1 MMHFRK
7 NKKWIFFF
15 KKKTMESG
23 QISRWNKGTGDKF
36 SPGDIFCE
44 IQTDKAT
51 VDFEA
56 QDEGIVA
63 KILAEAGSTEVKCG
77 DPIMIVVQDE
87 DDVAAFESYV
97 AGATPNTIPSAAAPT
112 PSAVEPAITASS
124 TVSSPPSSPL
134 GQSTTTSSSPAVSG
148 KAVVASP
155 LAFKLAK
162 ELGKDIS
169 VIMGTGPGGRI
180 IADDVR
186 EYIPLSI
193 ATPVIATS
201 ESISSAPPP
210 PSAAVAPPKVGEG
223 FTDYPMVPSA
233 LEAAA
238 RLTQSKR
245 NIPHYYLTIDLKLEP
260 LLQLRQSLNE
270 SLTKQNKDV
279 AQRHP
284 ISLNDLLIKA
294 AACAMKSV
302 PEANAS
308 WMDTFVRV
316 YDNVDINVVVSG
328 GYTPLIRNVNQK
340 GLAQIG
346 ADFTTLAD
354 KAAEETLTVEECA
367 VGTFT
372 IVNLGSYGI
381 KSAAPII
388 LEPQACMLALG
399 VAENRII
406 PKEKPT
412 DGEIYQQSV
421 MMTVTLSCDH
431 RVVDGAVGAQWLS
444 AFKSHVENPN
454 TLLL

>member
-1 MMHFRK
+1 MDF
-7 NKKWIFFF
+7 ISFF
-15 KKKTMESG
+15 KKTMETG
-23 QISRWNKGTGDKF
+23 QISRWNKGAGDKF

-56 QDEGIVA
+56 QDEGVVA
-63 KILAEAGSTEVKCG
+63 KILTEAGPKEVKCG
-77 DPIMIVVQDE
+77 DPIMVVVQDE
-87 DDVAAFESYV
+87 DDVAAFENYV
-97 AGATPNTIPSAAAPT
+97 AGATNNTIPSAAATT

-134 GQSTTTSSSPAVSG
+134 SQSTTTTVSSSPAVSG

-169 VIMGTGPGGRI
+169 AIMGTGPGGRI

-201 ESISSAPPP
+201 ETISSAPPP
-210 PSAAVAPPKVGEG
+210 PSAAVALPTAALSPKVGEG
-223 FTDYPMVPSA
+223 FTDYPMLPSA

-270 SLTKQNKDV
+270 SLTKQNKDE

-294 AACAMKSV
+294 AACAMKTV

-316 YDNVDINVVVSG
+316 YDNVDINVVVGG

>member
-1 MMHFRK
+1 
-7 NKKWIFFF
+7 
-15 KKKTMESG
+15 MESG
-23 QISRWNKGTGDKF
+23 QISRWNKGAGDKF
-36 SPGDIFCE
+36 SPGDVFCE

-63 KILAEAGSTEVKCG
+63 KILAEAGPSEVKCG
-77 DPIMIVVQDE
+77 DPIMVVVQE
-87 DDVAAFESYV
+87 EEDVAAFENYM
-97 AGATPNTIPSAAAPT
+97 AGAIPSAAAST
-112 PSAVEPAITASS
+112 PSVVEPPVAVSS
-124 TVSSPPSSPL
+124 TIPFPD
-134 GQSTTTSSSPAVSG
+134 GQSTTTATSASSPAVSG
-148 KAVVASP
+148 KTVASP

-169 VIMGTGPGGRI
+169 AIMGTGPGGRI
-180 IADDVR
+180 LADDVR
-186 EYIPLSI
+186 EYIPPVI
-193 ATPVIATS
+193 AAAPPPPPSVIATS
-201 ESISSAPPP
+201 EMTSSAPPSATVVP
-210 PSAAVAPPKVGEG
+210 PTAAASPIIGVG
-223 FTDYPMVPSA
+223 FTDYPLASSA
-233 LEAAA
+233 VEAAA

-270 SLTKQNKDV
+270 SLSKQSKDE
-279 AQRHP
+279 ANRSP

-294 AACAMKSV
+294 AACAMKTV

-316 YDNVDINVVVSG
+316 YDNVDINVVVGG

-346 ADFTTLAD
+346 AEFTTLAD
-354 KAAEETLTVEECA
+354 KAAEETLTGEECA

-372 IVNLGSYGI
+372 IVNLGSFGI

-412 DGEIYQQSV
+412 DGEIYQQTV

-444 AFKSHVENPN
+444 AYKSHVENPN